1 MGICRV
7 DLARNHSKS
16 VKKNEIKPWQHE
28 QWCIPDGGAEFVAA
42 MEDVLDLHEEEY
54 DPRYSVVNFD
64 EKLVTLHADVRTP
77 LPIKAGQPERI
88 DYEYERMGT
97 ANLFFMVEPLA
108 GWRHVEVTERRTKL
122 DYAEQ
127 IRWLVDRVYP
137 EAESIRIVQDNLNTH
152 TPAAIYEAFPP
163 AEARSILRRVEF
175 HSTPKHGSWLN
186 MAEIEIGI
194 FQRGCLSRRTDCVG
208 TLRRRINTL
217 EIERNRARRTL
228 SWQFTCRD
236 ARLKLAHL
244 YLDVKSVKNN
254 LA

>member
-1 MGICRV
+1 
-7 DLARNHSKS
+7 
-16 VKKNEIKPWQHE
+16 
-28 QWCIPDGGAEFVAA
+28 
-42 MEDVLDLHEEEY
+42 MEEVLDLHEQEY
-54 DPRYSVVNFD
+54 DPRYPVVNFD

-77 LPIKAGQPERI
+77 LPPEPGKPERI
-88 DYEYERMGT
+88 DYEYERLGT

-137 EAESIRIVQDNLNTH
+137 DAEYLRIVQDNLNTH

-163 AEARSILRRVEF
+163 EEARRILRRVEF
-175 HSTPKHGSWLN
+175 HYTPKHGSWLN

-194 FQRGCLSRRTDCVG
+194 FQRGCLSRRTACVG
-208 TLRRRINTL
+208 TLRRRINAL
-217 EIERNRARRTL
+217 EMERNRARRII
-228 SWQFTCRD
+228 SWQFTCQD
-236 ARLKLAHL
+236 ARSKLAHL
-244 YLDVKSVKNN
+244 YPEVKHVKNN